1 MAFDYDDFLPNPLK
15 RRQLFDLIKQM
26 DESGLEAF
34 FSRQKL
40 RQFVFKSLNSSPK
53 SLSLNKQHWERR
65 WLRIKAVTAHQP
77 NSVLGEILLN
87 GSEKVVAFTLKY
99 FYISAEVVNK
109 LQIGLYCAVERLA
122 RVGRLS
128 LLGRLASSKNPELS
142 GKVHFRPGS
151 FRRTW
156 STIFAA
162 IEVGN
167 VEYLQSA
174 IALAHPGQLNLRG
187 DQGITA
193 LGLAV
198 MKDKAELV
206 KVLLKAEAKVDE
218 PSWRDETA
226 LCLALQMGVSRL
238 VIQELIQAGA
248 NFNGRDLT
256 GNSIF
261 DQLFLTEYVN
271 TN

>member
-15 RRQLFDLIKQM
+15 RRQLLDLVKQM
-26 DESGLEAF
+26 DECGLNTF
-34 FSRQKL
+34 FCRQKL
-40 RQFVFKSLNSSPK
+40 RKYVLKPSQKSP
-53 SLSLNKQHWERR
+53 SLNKENWERL
-65 WLRIKAVTAHQP
+65 WLKIKAVTAHQP

-87 GSEKVVAFTLKY
+87 GSEKVVDFTLKY
-99 FYISAEVVNK
+99 FCVSAGVVNE
-109 LQIGLYCAVERLA
+109 LQIGHYCAVELLA

-128 LLGRLASSKNPELS
+128 LLGRLASDKNLELS
-142 GKVHFRPGS
+142 GKIHFRPGS
-151 FRRTW
+151 FRRIW

-162 IEVGN
+162 IEVEN

-193 LGLAV
+193 LALAT
-198 MKDKAELV
+198 MKDKVELV
-206 KVLLKAEAKVDE
+206 KVLLRAKAEVDE
-218 PSWRDETA
+218 PSWGDETA